1 MPIWLIFQNRRTT
14 IHPVTDRISQ
24 QTCFDKALR
33 SYGLAGVG
41 NNGSK
46 KNWMAT
52 LYAARTVNRH
62 RWNR

>member
-1 MPIWLIFQNRRTT
+1 MPIWLIFQNRCAT
-14 IHPVTDRISQ
+14 ILLVTDRISQ

-41 NNGSK
+41 NNSPK
-46 KNWMAT
+46 KNRKAT
-52 LYAARTVNRH
+52 MQAARTVNRH

>member
-1 MPIWLIFQNRRTT
+1 MPIWLIFQNRYTT
-14 IHPVTDRISQ
+14 IHSVTDRISQ

-46 KNWMAT
+46 KSRMAT
-52 LYAARTVNRH
+52 M
-62 RWNR
+62 

>member
-1 MPIWLIFQNRRTT
+1 MPIWLIFQNRLAT
-14 IHPVTDRISQ
+14 IPSMTDHIIQ

-41 NNGSK
+41 ESGPK
-46 KNWMAT
+46 KSRRGTMQV
-52 LYAARTVNRH
+52 ARTVNRH